1 MAYRVGAVVCD
12 SILHWVIGPDGVILH
27 IPDLMA

>member
-1 MAYRVGAVVCD
+1 VAYSVGAVVCD
-12 SILHWVIGPDGVILH
+12 SILDRVIGPDGVIFY